1 MIPLELYKKATND
14 TELKGVKQA
23 KTAIAAYG
31 GSRLPV
37 VGQVII
43 PVWREGQRFK
53 LDCKLVDNI
62 DIRPILGR
70 KACLGMN
77 IIQYM
82 DNDEI
87 HKPKVGNAPVYTMT
101 SASSSGL
108 NRADLIRQFPRVF
121 AEEVGQ
127 LEGEYHIKLDA
138 TISPVQHAPRRVP
151 VALRDQLKAE
161 LDKMTEQ
168 GIIAPV
174 IAPTPWVSS
183 LVVVPKKNG
192 MLRLCLDP
200 KDLNKAVQREHYPL
214 PTIEDVATRLH
225 GAKVFTKLDVRSGF
239 WHITLDNASSYLT
252 TFNTPFGRFRWRR
265 MPFGIRSAPEV
276 FQRRMHE
283 LIEGMPQVEVIAD
296 DFVVVGKGDTIE
308 EANSDHDK
316 NLVAFLRLCDEKGLK
331 LNAEKLKLRQPEVS
345 FIGHIATGKGLK
357 VDPAKVKAIREMPAP
372 TDKAG
377 VQRLLGLAQYLGKFL
392 PHLSDVTKPLRELT
406 QQDVEWSWDEP
417 QKMAFESLKDA
428 VTRTPLL
435 RYFNVKEDVTLQC
448 DASQSGL
455 GAALLQNG
463 QPVAYASRART
474 PAETR
479 YAQIE
484 KELLAIVFACERFD
498 SYIYGLEGIKV
509 ESDHKPLESIF
520 LKPLHAAPQRLQRML
535 LRLQRYNLVIQ
546 YKKGKEIYLADTLSR
561 APLPD
566 ISACEFVHELEEI
579 DHKEFLPVSSEQ
591 WQRMKHSAA
600 DDPVLQVLRNVI
612 QCGWPE
618 SKAEVAPCL
627 IPYYDSRDEL
637 TVQGDLVFKG
647 HQLVVP
653 LCLRKEMMDVI
664 HASHIGIE
672 GCIRRA
678 RESLYWPR
686 MSAELNA
693 YISTCDVCLTNRDY
707 NPGKEPLMQH
717 ELIARPWSKVSADLC
732 EFDGRTLLVIS
743 DYYSNFIEVTR
754 MTTTT
759 SRSIIKALKEVF
771 ARYGIPD
778 IMVSDNGPQFSSA
791 EFTVFAKTWNFDHK
805 TSSPH
810 HHQSNGKAENAVRT
824 VKRLFRKCKDSGQSE
839 FLALLDWRNT
849 PTEGVGTSP
858 AQRLMGRRC
867 KTLLPIAGTLLQPRH
882 NTEREA
888 RALKGMKERQRHHY
902 DKHTKPLKPI
912 SLGQTVRMKLP
923 GQRKWSAG
931 TCAGKVDERSYI
943 VKVGDVEYRRNRK
956 QLVSGHEDPLTELA
970 DPSEPTPSAVGD
982 PTVTANPQPA
992 GHTRVDAGNNVPPT
1006 GSPRRSGRVH
1016 KKPMWHKDYSM

>member
-82 DNDEI
+82 DNNEI
-87 HKPKVGNAPVYTMT
+87 HKPEVGNAPVSTMT

-108 NRADLIRQFPRVF
+108 NRADLIRQFPRIF

-174 IAPTPWVSS
+174 TAPTPWVSS

-200 KDLNKAVQREHYPL
+200 KDFNKAVQREHYPL

-239 WHITLDNASSYLT
+239 WHIMLDNASSYLT

-265 MPFGIRSAPEV
+265 MPFGIRSVPEV

-296 DFVVVGKGDTIE
+296 DFVVVRKGDTIE

-345 FIGHIATGKGLK
+345 FIGHIATGEGLK

-372 TDKAG
+372 TDKVG
-377 VQRLLGLAQYLGKFL
+377 VQRLFGLAQYLGKFL

-463 QPVAYASRART
+463 QPVAYASRALT

-484 KELLAIVFACERFD
+484 KEAAPRNRIRMREVRLA
-498 SYIYGLEGIKV
+498 YIYGLEGIKV

-520 LKPLHAAPQRLQRML
+520 LTPLHAAQQRLQRML
-535 LRLQRYNLVIQ
+535 LCLQRYNLVIQ
-546 YKKGKEIYLADTLSR
+546 YKKGKEMYLADTLSQ

-566 ISACEFVHELEEI
+566 ISACEFVHELEE
-579 DHKEFLPVSSEQ
+579 SAQSA
-591 WQRMKHSAA
+591 RSAA
-600 DDPVLQVLRNVI
+600 SS
-612 QCGWPE
+612 G
-618 SKAEVAPCL
+618 
-627 IPYYDSRDEL
+627 
-637 TVQGDLVFKG
+637 
-647 HQLVVP
+647 
-653 LCLRKEMMDVI
+653 
-664 HASHIGIE
+664 
-672 GCIRRA
+672 
-678 RESLYWPR
+678 
-686 MSAELNA
+686 
-693 YISTCDVCLTNRDY
+693 
-707 NPGKEPLMQH
+707 
-717 ELIARPWSKVSADLC
+717 
-732 EFDGRTLLVIS
+732 
-743 DYYSNFIEVTR
+743 
-754 MTTTT
+754 
-759 SRSIIKALKEVF
+759 
-771 ARYGIPD
+771 
-778 IMVSDNGPQFSSA
+778 NG
-791 EFTVFAKTWNFDHK
+791 
-805 TSSPH
+805 
-810 HHQSNGKAENAVRT
+810 
-824 VKRLFRKCKDSGQSE
+824 
-839 FLALLDWRNT
+839 
-849 PTEGVGTSP
+849 
-858 AQRLMGRRC
+858 
-867 KTLLPIAGTLLQPRH
+867 
-882 NTEREA
+882 
-888 RALKGMKERQRHHY
+888 
-902 DKHTKPLKPI
+902 
-912 SLGQTVRMKLP
+912 
-923 GQRKWSAG
+923 
-931 TCAGKVDERSYI
+931 
-943 VKVGDVEYRRNRK
+943 
-956 QLVSGHEDPLTELA
+956 
-970 DPSEPTPSAVGD
+970 
-982 PTVTANPQPA
+982 
-992 GHTRVDAGNNVPPT
+992 
-1006 GSPRRSGRVH
+1006 
-1016 KKPMWHKDYSM
+1016 